1 MGALPLWQYPTGQG
15 HGRAAGLARVAV
27 STDDKIRSN
36 VIRIQSHD
44 CIDEAVKI
52 FSNVSAS
59 HRLPKHTTDDFSWPK
74 DDIVVVKNLSEQ
86 DCAVSLEMLRTDSD
100 YIVLRSSR
108 LSARILYQGEK
119 CSHTLHAGEAWTL
132 RACDALANGS
142 QLSI

>member
-1 MGALPLWQYPTGQG
+1 MTGLPT
-15 HGRAAGLARVAV
+15 
-27 STDDKIRSN
+27 N

-74 DDIVVVKNLSEQ
+74 DDIVVIKNLSEQ
-86 DCAVSLEMLRTDSD
+86 DCVVILEMLRTDSD

-108 LSARILYQGEK
+108 LMSRLLYAGEK
-119 CSHTLHAGEAWTL
+119 GTHVLAAGEAWTL
-132 RACDALANGS
+132 RSCDALANGS
-142 QLSI
+142 RLSV